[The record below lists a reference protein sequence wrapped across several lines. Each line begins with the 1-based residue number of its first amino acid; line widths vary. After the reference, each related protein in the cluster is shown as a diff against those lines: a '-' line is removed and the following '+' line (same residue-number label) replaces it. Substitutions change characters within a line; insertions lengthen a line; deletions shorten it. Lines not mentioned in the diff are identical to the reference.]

1 MSVATIITTILG
13 YIALLFTVA
22 YISGRRADN
31 EGFFVGNRSSS
42 WWMVMLAMVG
52 AAMSG
57 VTFVSVPG
65 MVKASD
71 FSSPLLSVTL
81 RAE

>member
-1 MSVATIITTILG
+1 MSKVVIIATILG
-13 YIALLFTVA
+13 YIAVLFTVA
-22 YISGRRADN
+22 YFSGRRANN

-65 MVKASD
+65 MVAASG
-71 FSSPLLSVTL
+71 FSYFQMALGFMTG
-81 RAE
+81 